1 MQDKAFTMHRME
13 LVSEK
18 LYIIAVLLSLV
29 LAVHSKGPLLQ
40 NFNLDLNYGTISF
53 TFDLEMTPI
62 PSFLSAGI
70 TIHESADS
78 TAANHTLTLNIEP
91 EDTSQTTLQLNLVMS
106 DWNVI
111 RAFSV
116 DRNSTFLSAVSGIV
130 ADVEGNLS
138 PAINTLQVNIYT
150 PPPPPEL
157 VSFSLDMNT
166 GTLILFFTQPVTPK
180 LNLFSGITLRNQSLP
195 SASFYSLTSGS
206 LDETLN
212 SFSLEIMI
220 FLSFDDLIELQ
231 AIPRLAAD
239 RETTYISIASGIV
252 CDNAGKLSLEI
263 SNTSVMQASSYVPDT
278 TPPLLLSF
286 DLDLDTNQLIL
297 TFDEYVNLSMSAM
310 LFVNSGMVFGGI
322 ALQSDPNATRFT
334 ERVSVL
340 IISFAMNT
348 SVISFYLD
356 LDRVK
361 EIRSQGL
368 AFEYN
373 STFLV
378 LDSGVV
384 LDANSNPNIPILS
397 TDAVPV
403 HSLTPDTT
411 SPVLVSFAL
420 DLNDGK
426 LVLTFSE
433 PVSIAPSIL
442 GGITLLLDES
452 GSINVSFV
460 SETVLSNVRKYDDKV
475 SLNFTSSVLAEL
487 YFLSENFSYTS
498 LTCFEGIVSDFSGNP
513 SLPITNISP
522 LRASQIILD
531 STPPS
536 VLSFQLDFN
545 NGSITLTFSEHVKLV
560 TLCMVP
566 PNITIVSNLT
576 MPRFYTVQPV
586 CANDTFFPGIPAT
599 IRVGILYL
607 REMDLDYLKVSFTG
621 VMLSDIENETFY
633 TVDEG
638 IVTDLAGNPST
649 NMSYWPVSSV
659 VSDTTPPSL
668 TEFSFD
674 LNTGMLELS
683 FDEPV
688 ISTSQDLQRIILQ
701 SASHEPTF
709 MYILLPVQA
718 SLNRSFHRVI
728 WLNISNE
735 DLNTIKVNRDIATS
749 PSNTY
754 LSLPIGI
761 VKDTSYN
768 LSPVTSPLMASS
780 VIPDMVPPRLVT
792 AVLYDDYLNLTFSE
806 PVDVSTIDVFALTLQ
821 SKATNLDST
830 LLPENATFVS
840 YSLTA
845 GSSTP
850 SADSSIIVII
860 LSTQDLISIVTLRED
875 LSAHDGNIY
884 LSYPSFLVT
893 DISGNYIIS
902 STVALD
908 NVIINTVVCREER
921 DPMWN
926 ILWSAT
932 LLGYTDVKPCNEDGS
947 AGLATRRC
955 SSDTGQWEEPDVTNC
970 SNFQEIEN
978 NNILLASMLVNIT
991 GNRTSPTPIDPLEKS
1006 LVQNNT
1012 ESLLNSTDIEQRN
1025 TTLFP
1030 RDLNA
1035 TNVFL
1040 DIASRYST
1048 STDLLQQEESIA
1060 EDILTIASNILDPG
1074 YNPQWEVLSND
1085 EYSTGAPLLLRS
1097 VETLAVSFAY
1107 SSSSSNQSSLSEND
1121 VTFSAPRLSLQ
1132 ATQVSPSSAGTGGIS
1147 YDDVIYPI
1155 MKDFPNIP
1163 ATFGSPDKLPQIE
1176 IPGELL
1182 EERAANGKLID
1193 SSHHCCLYT
1202 QEFSIYNLC
1211 T

>member
-166 GTLILFFTQPVTPK
+166 GMLILFFTQPVTPK

-252 CDNAGKLSLEI
+252 CDNAGNSSLEI
-263 SNTSVMQASSYVPDT
+263 PIAFAMQASSYVPDI
-278 TPPLLLSF
+278 TPPVLFSF
-286 DLDLDTNQLIL
+286 DLDLDTNRLIL
-297 TFDEYVNLSMSAM
+297 TFGEYVMLSMNAT
-310 LFVNSGMVFGGI
+310 LFVNSGMAFGGI
-322 ALQSDPNATRFT
+322 ALQSDSNATRFT
-334 ERVSVL
+334 ESVSVP
-340 IISFAMNT
+340 IVSFAMNT
-348 SVISFYLD
+348 TVITFNLD
-356 LDRVK
+356 LYRVK

-384 LDANSNPNIPILS
+384 LDANSNPNIPIMS
-397 TDAVPV
+397 ANAVPV

-420 DLNDGK
+420 DLSDSR

-433 PVSIAPSIL
+433 PVSITPTIL

-566 PNITIVSNLT
+566 PNITIASNIT
-576 MPRFYTVQPV
+576 MPSLLYTMQPV
-586 CANDTFFPGIPAT
+586 CDIMSDIDLSSIP
-599 IRVGILYL
+599 IVRVGELHL
-607 REMDLDYLKVSFTG
+607 NEFDLDFLKVSFAG
-621 VMLSDIENETFY
+621 AMFSDIQNGTYIILEK
-633 TVDEG
+633 G
-638 IVTDLAGNPST
+638 MLTDLAGNPSAVI
-649 NMSYWPVSSV
+649 SLGSFLPRSAV

-668 TEFSFD
+668 IQFSFD
-674 LNTGMLELS
+674 LNMGLLKLS

-688 ISTSQDLQRIILQ
+688 ISTSQHLQGITIQ
-701 SASHEPTF
+701 SSFLDPTF
-709 MYILLPVQA
+709 MFILLPVQVDRNFNRVVLINI
-718 SLNRSFHRVI
+718 LNE
-728 WLNISNE
+728 N
-735 DLNTIKVNRDIATS
+735 LNTIKLNSNLGTS
-749 PSNTY
+749 LNNTY
-754 LSLPIGI
+754 ISLAIGI
-761 VKDTSYN
+761 VKDTWYN
-768 LSPVTSPLMASS
+768 PVSATSPLRASS
-780 VIPDMVPPRLVT
+780 VIPDLSRPRLMS
-792 AVLYDDYLNLTFSE
+792 AVLINNLLNLTFSE
-806 PVDVSTIDVFALTLQ
+806 PVNVHTVFISSLTLLPRAI
-821 SKATNLDST
+821 SLDST
-830 LLPENATFVS
+830 ILPENENLVS
-840 YSLTA
+840 YTLTGGA
-845 GSSTP
+845 LLRNK
-850 SADSSIIVII
+850 SSIVEIR
-860 LSTQDLISIVTLRED
+860 LPKQDLISIITLRGD

-884 LSYPSFLVT
+884 LSYPSYFVT
-893 DISGNYIIS
+893 DTSGNNITS
-902 STVALD
+902 ATVALEY
-908 NVIINTVVCREER
+908 VTINSGECNLADIRFLL
-921 DPMWN
+921 
-926 ILWSAT
+926 IL
-932 LLGYTDVKPCNEDGS
+932 
-947 AGLATRRC
+947 
-955 SSDTGQWEEPDVTNC
+955 
-970 SNFQEIEN
+970 
-978 NNILLASMLVNIT
+978 NILLNHFI
-991 GNRTSPTPIDPLEKS
+991 N
-1006 LVQNNT
+1006 
-1012 ESLLNSTDIEQRN
+1012 
-1025 TTLFP
+1025 
-1030 RDLNA
+1030 
-1035 TNVFL
+1035 
-1040 DIASRYST
+1040 
-1048 STDLLQQEESIA
+1048 
-1060 EDILTIASNILDPG
+1060 
-1074 YNPQWEVLSND
+1074 
-1085 EYSTGAPLLLRS
+1085 
-1097 VETLAVSFAY
+1097 
-1107 SSSSSNQSSLSEND
+1107 
-1121 VTFSAPRLSLQ
+1121 
-1132 ATQVSPSSAGTGGIS
+1132 
-1147 YDDVIYPI
+1147 
-1155 MKDFPNIP
+1155 
-1163 ATFGSPDKLPQIE
+1163 
-1176 IPGELL
+1176 
-1182 EERAANGKLID
+1182 
-1193 SSHHCCLYT
+1193 
-1202 QEFSIYNLC
+1202 
-1211 T
+1211 

>member
-1 MQDKAFTMHRME
+1 MYTYLQLITITNYHYHNT
-13 LVSEK
+13 V
-18 LYIIAVLLSLV
+18 VLT
-29 LAVHSKGPLLQ
+29 VHSQDALPYLQ
-40 NFNLDLNYGTISF
+40 SFDLDLNNGTI
-53 TFDLEMTPI
+53 TLTYNTEVTPNRR
-62 PSFLSAGI
+62 PAVV
-70 TIHESADS
+70 TIHERADS
-78 TAANHTLTLNIEP
+78 AATNRTLSLYFASLIEN
-91 EDTSQTTLQLNLVMS
+91 TVHQVNLIMS
-106 DWNVI
+106 DWNAI
-111 RAFSV
+111 RTFSV
-116 DRNSTFLSAVSGIV
+116 DRNSTFLTAESENVFAMDNEKDWTLYSSAVNSY
-130 ADVEGNLS
+130 
-138 PAINTLQVNIYT
+138 LQVNMYT

-157 VSFSLDMNT
+157 VRFSLDMNT
-166 GTLILFFTQPVTPK
+166 GTLNLSFTQPVTTKP
-180 LNLFSGITLRNQSLP
+180 NLVTGITLLNQNLSL
-195 SASFYSLTSGS
+195 SVVFYSLTSGNVSYGDS
-206 LDETLN
+206 LDP
-212 SFSLEIMI
+212 FSLEIVI
-220 FLSFDDLIELQ
+220 FLSCNDSIQLQ
-231 AIPRLAAD
+231 ASPRLAAD
-239 RETTYISIASGIV
+239 RETTFISIASGIV

-286 DLDLDTNQLIL
+286 DLDLDTNQLML
-297 TFDEYVNLSMSAM
+297 TFDKYVNLSMSAM

-378 LDSGVV
+378 LGSGVV

-420 DLNDGK
+420 DLNDYK

-433 PVSIAPSIL
+433 PVSITPSIL

-452 GSINVSFV
+452 GSTNVSFV
-460 SETVLSNVRKYDDKV
+460 SETVLRDVRIYDDKV

-487 YFLSENFSYTS
+487 YFLSEDISNTF
-498 LTCFEGIVSDFSGNP
+498 LTCVEGIASDFSDNP
-513 SLPITNISP
+513 SPPITNIFP

-536 VLSFQLDFN
+536 VLYFQLDFN
-545 NGSITLTFSEHVKLV
+545 NGSIILTFSEHVKLN
-560 TLCMVP
+560 TLCPVP

-633 TVDEG
+633 TIDEG

-649 NMSYWPVSSV
+649 NMSYLPVSSV
-659 VSDTTPPSL
+659 VSDMTPPSL

-688 ISTSQDLQRIILQ
+688 ISTSHNLQRIILQ

-709 MYILLPVQA
+709 MYILLPVQV

-749 PSNTY
+749 PNNTY
-754 LSLPIGI
+754 LSLLIGI
-761 VKDTSYN
+761 VKDTSSN
-768 LSPVTSPLMASS
+768 HSPVTSPLMASS

-806 PVDVSTIDVFALTLQ
+806 PVDVSTVDVSALTLQ

-908 NVIINTVVCREER
+908 NVTINTGECS
-921 DPMWN
+921 
-926 ILWSAT
+926 LA
-932 LLGYTDVKPCNEDGS
+932 GY
-947 AGLATRRC
+947 
-955 SSDTGQWEEPDVTNC
+955 
-970 SNFQEIEN
+970 
-978 NNILLASMLVNIT
+978 
-991 GNRTSPTPIDPLEKS
+991 
-1006 LVQNNT
+1006 
-1012 ESLLNSTDIEQRN
+1012 
-1025 TTLFP
+1025 
-1030 RDLNA
+1030 
-1035 TNVFL
+1035 
-1040 DIASRYST
+1040 
-1048 STDLLQQEESIA
+1048 
-1060 EDILTIASNILDPG
+1060 
-1074 YNPQWEVLSND
+1074 
-1085 EYSTGAPLLLRS
+1085 
-1097 VETLAVSFAY
+1097 SF
-1107 SSSSSNQSSLSEND
+1107 
-1121 VTFSAPRLSLQ
+1121 
-1132 ATQVSPSSAGTGGIS
+1132 I
-1147 YDDVIYPI
+1147 
-1155 MKDFPNIP
+1155 
-1163 ATFGSPDKLPQIE
+1163 
-1176 IPGELL
+1176 
-1182 EERAANGKLID
+1182 
-1193 SSHHCCLYT
+1193 
-1202 QEFSIYNLC
+1202 
-1211 T
+1211 